1 MRKLFRKLSA
11 VICAGAIACTAFA
24 FSAFA
29 DDNEDGRCWV
39 YGNAIS
45 SSDEAECEKKLDE
58 ASDKY
63 GIEFFAVFI
72 NDKTYSDS
80 SVEAYANHLSYKY
93 TDCAVM
99 VNNSATRYT
108 YVARTGDK
116 TKRVSSSKA
125 TKITKNYINTEL
137 KDNDYVSAVQGFI
150 KGIRRYSSFLS
161 LGVILIGLLGF
172 AIFFLIMYFAVKAK
186 YKFHEKPN
194 TGAYLEGGDLS
205 YDVMMDT
212 FVSEHTTR
220 TAINTGSGGG
230 GGGGSHSGGGS
241 HY

>member
-11 VICAGAIACTAFA
+11 VICAGAIACAAFAFTAFA
-24 FSAFA
+24 
-29 DDNEDGRCWV
+29 DNERCVV
-39 YGNAIS
+39 YNDAIS
-45 SSDEAECEKKLDE
+45 ESDQAECEDLLNE
-58 ASDKY
+58 ATSKQ
-63 GIEFFAVFI
+63 GIEFFAIFI
-72 NDKTYSDS
+72 NDPSYSDS
-80 SVEAYANHLSYKY
+80 QVNSLANSLSYKY
-93 TDCAVM
+93 SNCAVM
-99 VNNSATRYT
+99 VNNSGTRYT

-137 KDNDYVSAVQGFI
+137 KNNDYVSAVKGFI
-150 KGIRRYSSFLS
+150 KGIKRYSSFLS
-161 LGVILIGLLGF
+161 LGVILIGCLGF

-194 TGAYLEGGDLS
+194 TGAYLEGGDLT

-230 GGGGSHSGGGS
+230 GGGGSH
-241 HY
+241 Y